1 VSERVRNLIPFVP
14 VSDLKRSV
22 AFYELFGLEVR
33 DTYVHE
39 GELDFAALTSEAAQI
54 MLVRAGGPV
63 ELGRPMLRFYLYADD
78 LDALRS
84 HLLANGVEAGA
95 IVDGTP
101 GPRREMTV
109 IDPDGYCLMVAEI
122 D

>member
-1 VSERVRNLIPFVP
+1 
-14 VSDLKRSV
+14 
-22 AFYELFGLEVR
+22 
-33 DTYVHE
+33 
-39 GELDFAALTSEAAQI
+39 

-63 ELGRPMLRFYLYADD
+63 ELGRPMLRFYLYSDD
-78 LDALRS
+78 LDALRG